1 MMKADG
7 RCRTRVGNDEYAPE
21 PISPADVVRAKTI
34 LTTMRRLGI
43 PDRLTLPL
51 LFAVRGPNYNLKYF
65 GLWQGV
71 SQPYIWMLIKV
82 RVEYTP
88 VDSIRRGLEQYIGV
102 DPYHEDFLVAAEGNL
117 DAEQRGR
124 TVLKL
129 LRSFAIS
136 DLLTLPLLMRLRH
149 EKDGTNPLAQR
160 IGVRPRIVRDMVA
173 GMRPLMPKV
182 HAALIEAIGFDPYSE
197 P

>member
-1 MMKADG
+1 MKADG
-7 RCRTRVGNDEYAPE
+7 RQRTKVGNDDYAPE
-21 PISPADVVRAKTI
+21 PISPADVVRAQTI
-34 LTTMRRLGI
+34 LTIMRRLGI

-51 LFAVRGPNYNLKYF
+51 LFAVRGPDYNLKYF

-82 RVEYTP
+82 RGEYTP

-102 DPYHEDFLVAAEGNL
+102 DPYHQNFQVTAETGL
-117 DAEQRGR
+117 DEVQRGR
-124 TVLKL
+124 RVLRL
-129 LRSFAIS
+129 LRSFAVS
-136 DLLTLPLLMRLRH
+136 DLLTLPLLMRLRN
-149 EKDGTNPLAQR
+149 EKDGTHPLAQR

-173 GMRPLMPKV
+173 GKRPVTLKV
-182 HAALIEAIGFDPYSE
+182 HAALITAIGFDPYSE